1 MQGLEV
7 VELVVYWAGEAEDV
21 HRLWWQLIVIS
32 VGGQGGG

>member
-7 VELVVYWAGEAEDV
+7 VELVVYWAGEPGDV
-21 HRLWWQLIVIS
+21 DRLWWLLIVIS